1 MGFLQKKEEV
11 SQDVEKDNILDQDLQ
26 LLQKEKSNE
35 DLMELKA
42 LKQKIMRKQLDIQ
55 DHVYYLKRPA
65 VKESHF
71 TTIVLLNSLY
81 KSVMLTNGLEPDSGS
96 SPEYILVRDRINNSI
111 KGIPEVQEAIQLL
124 KENHMK
130 FT

>member
-1 MGFLQKKEEV
+1 
-11 SQDVEKDNILDQDLQ
+11 
-26 LLQKEKSNE
+26 
-35 DLMELKA
+35 MELKA
-42 LKQKIMRKQLDIQ
+42 LKQKIIRKQLDIQ

-65 VKESHF
+65 VKENHF

-81 KSVMLTNGLEPDSGS
+81 KSVMLTHGLEPDSGS
-96 SPEYILVRDRINNSI
+96 SPEYILMRDRINNSI
-111 KGIPEVQEAIQLL
+111 KGIPEVQEAIELL